1 MAGSVYYFKLRTS
14 TSETTP
20 PTTTSACNPITFKY
34 LKRRRPLRNIYS
46 KTCPK
51 EFSSWGEILLCDV
64 PAFSEET
71 LELAQGF
78 SRDFD
83 GRCNIRFVEKG
94 FSSKEEVC
102 LIEDHQW
109 AWFWKRSWGS
119 DRTHCASKGP
129 HVRLN
134 TNFTPC
140 EGFWWLND
148 FRCIESCGS
157 GLAS

>member
-1 MAGSVYYFKLRTS
+1 MSTS
-14 TSETTP
+14 ESETTP
-20 PTTTSACNPITFKY
+20 PTSTSACNPTPFKH
-34 LKRRRPLRNIYS
+34 LKRRRPIRSIYS

-51 EFSSWGEILLCDV
+51 EFRSWGEILLWNV
-64 PAFSEET
+64 LAFSEET

-78 SRDFD
+78 SCDFD
-83 GRCNIRFVEKG
+83 GGCDIRFVEKELSG
-94 FSSKEEVC
+94 KEQVC

-109 AWFWKRSWGS
+109 TWFRKRTWGR

-129 HVRLN
+129 HVRFN
-134 TNFTPC
+134 INFTPC
-140 EGFWWLND
+140 ERFWWLNV